1 MPRNGSVGR
10 PRKVRFMEKTQFHT
24 LIVLQV
30 KIIYC
35 LLAALGLSVIA
46 ALDLYEGHYGFAAV
60 AAGFALGLVLYAG
73 YMLLR
78 RRKRTSPYPEWLLV
92 GLLSVFTLFG
102 MHQSEQVAHWIYF
115 VPVYTYFL
123 FPFRAASIFTV
134 LYSIVLVVM
143 VLTQFEQD
151 SRLQMLFTYAA
162 CYTFA
167 LMYALINERNNRQL
181 AEIINTDP
189 VTQVFNEHQ
198 LYLDLHKEM
207 TLADRQRSSL
217 MLVGVATP
225 ESWHSLSMDDYEQRL
240 RYLGSRLR
248 KHLREYDACYRLNSD
263 DFVVLMPRGTP
274 KHAQILKSGLLESLA
289 EQTPPVA
296 LPVHAETYR
305 ADDDPHSLIN
315 RLMEALHDH

>member
-1 MPRNGSVGR
+1 MERR
-10 PRKVRFMEKTQFHT
+10 FKVRFMEKTQFHT

-46 ALDLYEGHYGFAAV
+46 ALDLYEGQYGFAAV
-60 AAGFALGLVLYAG
+60 AAGFALSLVLYAG

-78 RRKRTSPYPEWLLV
+78 RRKRSSPYPEWILV

-134 LYSIVLVVM
+134 LYSIVLVPM

-181 AEIINTDP
+181 AEIVNTDP

-225 ESWHSLSMDDYEQRL
+225 DAWHSLNMDDYEQRL
-240 RYLGSRLR
+240 GYLSSRLR
-248 KHLREYDACYRLNSD
+248 KYLRQYDACYRLNSD
-263 DFVVLMPRGTP
+263 DFVVLMPC
-274 KHAQILKSGLLESLA
+274 SLA
-289 EQTPPVA
+289 EDAEALKSNLLAALAEASPPVQLSVQA
-296 LPVHAETYR
+296 AGYR

-315 RLMEALHDH
+315 RLMEGLHDH